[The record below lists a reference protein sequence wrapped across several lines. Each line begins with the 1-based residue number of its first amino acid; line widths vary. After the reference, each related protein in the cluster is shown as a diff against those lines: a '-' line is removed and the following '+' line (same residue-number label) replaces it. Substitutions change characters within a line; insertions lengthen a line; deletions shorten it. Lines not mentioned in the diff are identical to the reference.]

1 MIVFWGLWTA
11 SECQPLFW
19 LLFVFSVAHRCCVLF
34 TCLLS
39 VLIGCLLESKEGIQP
54 NFLFPF
60 DMLSITLIRLKG
72 SYYAQWAQVI
82 EDFLLIVRSLLI

>member
-1 MIVFWGLWTA
+1 
-11 SECQPLFW
+11 
-19 LLFVFSVAHRCCVLF
+19 LF
-34 TCLLS
+34 TFF

-72 SYYAQWAQVI
+72 SYYVQWAQAV
-82 EDFLLIVRSLLI
+82 EVFLLIVRSLLI